1 MYFVLFDTNLASGSW
16 WFLSRHRHLFFLLV
30 FILFNTSFTIC
41 VLNHFVINSCVHLFC
56 ILIFYQQFFHTY
68 VPDLFLSFNLSI
80 TYIVKLLTYFLNCI
94 VVIFKIYYRYI
105 FIHSQTFVVIGF
117 WSMNRGPIFVLYF
130 CFVCLALC
138 FCRIAETCR
147 HQKYAC
153 LTYKEFSMI
162 AQGQGL
168 FK

>member
-1 MYFVLFDTNLASGSW
+1 MVHDDFYLDIDVCFMLVFNY
-16 WFLSRHRHLFFLLV
+16 FFLILLLQHVFWITLLLVCPPV
-30 FILFNTSFTIC
+30 FIL
-41 VLNHFVINSCVHLFC
+41 
-56 ILIFYQQFFHTY
+56 ILYQQFCHTY
-68 VPDLFLSFNLSI
+68 LPDLFLCFSLSM

-94 VVIFKIYYRYI
+94 VVIFKIYYGYI

-130 CFVCLALC
+130 CFVYLALC

-162 AQGQGL
+162 AQGQEL